1 MRISACAID
10 SMHRR
15 ILPSVQ
21 RMNLFNSWRSNTY
34 FTQPLVPDYTDI
46 QIRHVYKNYR
56 GEGRVLCCSCGTR
69 LQLRGT
75 RSSAV
80 QNYSGPVGTF
90 LILKILI
97 FSKDLGVV
105 LQSLLLSS
113 SFSSTAKASMRPA
126 VTFTPIWNK
135 ILYRDSVTMSC
146 DVDVAVEGNV
156 TWYRNN
162 ERIHTGGAYTIQ
174 SAQSSDSGDY
184 WCGTSEEDISEAVT
198 LSVTPGP
205 LVLQSP
211 PYIHEGEDLSLRCH
225 SGSMD
230 YQGPIELYRN
240 NEMIHSSAT
249 DSVFLVGD
257 HRDETAVYR
266 CTKQVLIPVYST
278 HSDETDISNQ
288 GAAAPIRV
296 TFYPDWRKIFIG
308 DNIRMMCDGY
318 CYKSYYW
325 YKDDTLLMETN
336 QNFIDIRSAQR
347 NESGTYWCRTSSG
360 LSPGVRL
367 DVSDGPV
374 ILQAPL
380 HVSGVLRL
388 RCRSGPEYSV
398 DWTRFYKGDKL
409 LQDSEDVLYLTQ
421 AQVAG
426 RYRCEKRLYRDPV
439 SYTDSVSV
447 PIRGGGWEKRNYL
460 QMNIIRLILSGLI
473 VIIGGVLLYHHLQR
487 EEGQS
492 GGGEDGN
499 E

>member
-1 MRISACAID
+1 MT
-10 SMHRR
+10 
-15 ILPSVQ
+15 PS
-21 RMNLFNSWRSNTY
+21 
-34 FTQPLVPDYTDI
+34 
-46 QIRHVYKNYR
+46 
-56 GEGRVLCCSCGTR
+56 
-69 LQLRGT
+69 
-75 RSSAV
+75 
-80 QNYSGPVGTF
+80 
-90 LILKILI
+90 
-97 FSKDLGVV
+97 
-105 LQSLLLSS
+105 
-113 SFSSTAKASMRPA
+113 

-135 ILYRDSVTMSC
+135 ILNGDSVTMSC

-156 TWYRNN
+156 AWYRNY

-198 LSVTPGP
+198 LSVVHGP

-230 YQGPIELYRN
+230 YQGPIEFYRN
-240 NEMIHSSAT
+240 NELIHSSAS

-266 CTKQVLIPVYST
+266 CTKQFLTGGYSIY
-278 HSDETDISNQ
+278 SDETNISDQ

-296 TFYPDWRKIFIG
+296 TFTPNWRKILTG
-308 DNIRMMCDGY
+308 DDVTIRCDSY
-318 CYKSYYW
+318 RYKSYYW
-325 YKDDTLLMETN
+325 CRDNTLLMDAD
-336 QNFIDIRSAQR
+336 QDFIDIRSAQR
-347 NESGTYWCRTSSG
+347 SDSGTYQCGTWSSK
-360 LSPGVRL
+360 SPGVRL

-388 RCRSGPEYSV
+388 RCRSRPEYSV

-409 LQDSEDVLYLTQ
+409 LQDSGDVLFLTQ

-447 PIRGGGWEKRNYL
+447 PIRENDGHGHLSYLHLTVSVALLIILIVSAILIFRLRHQITRLFPKRNRTRDPQPDLTEGDDICY
-460 QMNIIRLILSGLI
+460 ITLSLPTKATSQEVTETVVYSAVRI
-473 VIIGGVLLYHHLQR
+473 KDR
-487 EEGQS
+487 ES
-492 GGGEDGN
+492 
-499 E
+499 